1 MATRNSTRRRNKAP
15 IPDFEAI
22 LGAFAKAHAL
32 VEVCSLVLTES
43 CRGGPESVALR
54 LGVEACGRAYDQLD
68 RAIGR
73 LDTAQKRPR

>member
-1 MATRNSTRRRNKAP
+1 
-15 IPDFEAI
+15 
-22 LGAFAKAHAL
+22 
-32 VEVCSLVLTES
+32 
-43 CRGGPESVALR
+43 LR